1 MKIRIMRMSMPDRR
15 MGVLMRVSF
24 ACRPGGIVL
33 VLMMLVVHMCVSMSQ
48 RLVFVLVAVV
58 FGHMEHEPISIRTQ
72 SRMKAGLRAIGHRC
86 VGRATS
92 GAPRT

>member
-1 MKIRIMRMSMPDRR
+1 
-15 MGVLMRVSF
+15 VLMRVSF

-58 FGHMEHEPISIRTQ
+58 FGHMEHDAYQHQDTKQDEGRLARDWSQ
-72 SRMKAGLRAIGHRC
+72 MCGSRYFRRAENLRPSFAQYGNC
-86 VGRATS
+86 
-92 GAPRT
+92 